1 MAIGYQLF
9 RFNSLFLTPK
19 FYLRPL
25 VKLSVV
31 IVNYN
36 VQHFLEQ
43 CLQSVH
49 NAIQGI
55 EAEVWVVDNSS
66 VDGSVAMVK
75 ERFPWVKLIESKDNL
90 GFSRGNNLAV
100 EQSQGEYVLLLN
112 PDTVVEQDTFTKC
125 IAFMDVHP
133 EGGGLGVYMVDGK
146 GNFLPESKRS
156 LPTPEVA
163 FYKIF
168 GLSTLFPTSKL
179 FGKYHCGYLDKHQIH
194 SIDVLS
200 GAYMWLRKS
209 ALDKVGLL
217 DEDFFMYGE
226 DIDLSYRLV
235 LGGYKNYYFP
245 ETKIIHYKGE
255 STKKGSVNYVL
266 VFYKAMIQFAQ
277 KHFTGQNAALFA
289 FLINLAIYLRAGMAI
304 AYRFASFIYQ
314 PVLDFFLLYGG
325 AFLITKYWATEVRT
339 GIQYPHAFFVYA
351 LPSYIAFWLGSVYLS
366 GGYDKPINLTKI
378 VRGLLIGTGCILVM
392 YALLDETYRF
402 SRAIILFTTLWSIAS
417 MLISRAGLSALRF
430 KDYEIASVVKKRIVI
445 AGSPE
450 EAGRVE
456 QLLSKSSI
464 QTDLVGRVSP
474 NNGKADLGKSYLGNI
489 GQLEQIIDI
498 YGIKEVIFCGK
509 DFPAGQIIG
518 LMSDLAVRDLEFK
531 IAPEETEFIIG
542 SNSIDTAGDL
552 YMVDINSI
560 NKPENRRKK
569 RILDLLVCLALLPA
583 FPFLPILGLRW
594 GGFLANWFGVVL
606 GQKTWVGV
614 YSKEQNKKG
623 KVSVLHPA
631 DGFSEPIE
639 DEATRQRLGFL
650 YNRDYKAWNDIQ
662 TLFRGFKNLEK

>member
-1 MAIGYQLF
+1 MTDLLL
-9 RFNSLFLTPK
+9 SSK

-43 CLQSVH
+43 CLQSVYT
-49 NAIQGI
+49 AIQLL
-55 EAEVWVVDNSS
+55 EAEVWVVDNCS
-66 VDGSVAMVK
+66 VDGSVDMVK
-75 ERFPWVKLIESKDNL
+75 ERFPWVNLLESKINL
-90 GFSRGNNLAV
+90 GFSKGNNLAI
-100 EQSQGEYVLLLN
+100 QHARGEYVLLLN
-112 PDTVVEQDTFTKC
+112 PDTVVEKDTFLKC
-125 IAFMDVHP
+125 VAFMDQHP
-133 EGGGLGVYMVDGK
+133 ESGGLGVYMVDGK

-168 GLSTLFPTSKL
+168 GLSALFPQSKI
-179 FGKYHCGYLDKHQIH
+179 FGKYHCGYLDKDQIQ
-194 SIDVLS
+194 SIEILS
-200 GAYMWLRKS
+200 GAFMWLRKS

-226 DIDLSYRLV
+226 DIDLSYRLI
-235 LGGYKNYYFP
+235 LAGFKNYYLP

-255 STKKGSVNYVL
+255 STKKGSVNYVI

-277 KHFTGQNAALFA
+277 KHFTGQNAALLTL
-289 FLINLAIYLRAGMAI
+289 LINIAIYLRAGVAI

-314 PVLDFFLLYGG
+314 PVIDFFLLYGG
-325 AFLITKYWATEVRT
+325 GYLITTYWATEIRT
-339 GIQYPHAFFVYA
+339 GIQYPHEFFVFA

-366 GGYDKPINLTKI
+366 GGYDKPVNLTKI

-402 SRAIILFTTLWSIAS
+402 SRAIILFTTLWSIVS
-417 MLISRAGLSALRF
+417 LLLSRALFHSFRL
-430 KDYEIASVVKKRIVI
+430 KDYEIASSIKKRIVI

-456 QLLSKSSI
+456 QLLSKSSF
-464 QTDLVGRVSP
+464 QTDIVGRISP
-474 NNGKADLGKSYLGNI
+474 DIIQKETQKSYLGTVN
-489 GQLEQIIDI
+489 QLEQIIDI

-509 DFPAGQIIG
+509 DFPAGQIISC
-518 LMSDLAVRDLEFK
+518 MSELSARDLEFK
-531 IAPEETEFIIG
+531 IAPEETDFIIG

-552 YMVDINSI
+552 YMVDINSV

-569 RILDLLVCLALLPA
+569 RIVDLLACLILL
-583 FPFLPILGLRW
+583 PFLPLLGFTARN
-594 GGFLANWFGVVL
+594 FFTNWFTVFL
-606 GQKTWVGV
+606 GKKTWVGV
-614 YSKEQNKKG
+614 HVKGQNKHG
-623 KVSVLHPA
+623 KMAVLHPA
-631 DGFSEPIE
+631 DGLTDPIE
-639 DEATRQRLGFL
+639 DETTRQRLGLL

-662 TLFRGFKNLEK
+662 TIVKGFRKLLQ